1 MAVASSV
8 CAATH
13 VRAITL
19 STLQND
25 HLPIVGA
32 IQQAIYP
39 PFFYED
45 VSLVGARAAA
55 YPAGHFIARLP
66 GSDDIV
72 AYASSYPWPLAAAL
86 EKPPSLGALD
96 LSQICA
102 GDAAPSDACYF
113 LHEIS
118 VHAQGSGVGS
128 ALVNAM
134 LDHAESRGFRV
145 AVLVSVLGN
154 DDYYAAR
161 WGFEVIR
168 RLPSY
173 AADGPADAPAQYALK
188 PTPSHFLLD
197 ASATLMRLALPRARR
212 SYTSRFRS

>member
-1 MAVASSV
+1 MA
-8 CAATH
+8 
-13 VRAITL
+13 AITL
-19 STLQND
+19 STLLEH
-25 HLPIVGA
+25 HLPAVGA
-32 IQQAIYP
+32 IQHAIYP

-55 YPAGHFIARLP
+55 YPQGHFIARLS
-66 GSDDIV
+66 GSDDVV
-72 AYASSYPWPLAAAL
+72 AYASSYPWPLSAAR

-102 GDAAPSDACYF
+102 GDAAPTDACYF

-118 VHAQGSGVGS
+118 VHAQGAGVGS

-154 DDYYAAR
+154 EAFYSDR
-161 WGFEVIR
+161 WGFEVVR
-168 RLPSY
+168 HLPSY
-173 AADGPADAPAQYALK
+173 AADGPAVAPAQHALK
-188 PTPSHFLLD
+188 PTPSHFSLD
-197 ASATLMRLALPRARR
+197 ASATLMRLALPRKN
-212 SYTSRFRS
+212 S